1 MVYMIQLFGGRWK
14 YLLGFTSIGLENPRI
29 IIGQCD
35 NSFNILARDLEFNM
49 F

>member
-1 MVYMIQLFGGRWK
+1 MVYMVHLFEKSRK
-14 YLLGFTSIGLENPRI
+14 YLLGISSIGFKNPRI